1 MNNRALSELLQEFER
16 LDDAR
21 ATTELKAFGRLQ
33 FEDPETA
40 NLALE
45 AFDNRAAA
53 AGWLSSNCGAL
64 GNEKP
69 LTLLIQGKR
78 DAVLDCLNKIKFGMW
93 A

>member
-1 MNNRALSELLQEFER
+1 MDNLELSELLQELER
-16 LDDAR
+16 LDEAR
-21 ATTELKAFGRLQ
+21 VATELKVFDHLQ
-33 FEDPETA
+33 FEDREVA
-40 NLALE
+40 NLALD

-53 AGWLSSNCGAL
+53 AGWLSSDCGSL

-69 LTLLIQGKR
+69 LALLLHGKR